1 MRVPGQCG
9 RWSLYA
15 KRVNIG
21 EDMKGLRN
29 IGIITII
36 IGALITSG
44 IMVSTASAVSSFS
57 DLLITLGFYL
67 WVILPFIIL
76 IILTTYIHRKAR
88 SSASRVAILLTS
100 IIVVV
105 SSVLIYWVSIFNSES
120 STSALVFIFIPIY
133 ALVAIALVHGLS
145 WLLLKG
151 FMPKSKA

>member
-1 MRVPGQCG
+1 MRA
-9 RWSLYA
+9 LKADA
-15 KRVNIG
+15 KRANIG
-21 EDMKGLRN
+21 GDMKGLRN
-29 IGIITII
+29 IGLVTII
-36 IGALITSG
+36 IGAIITSG
-44 IMVSTASAVSSFS
+44 IMVSTTSAVSSFS
-57 DLLITLGFYL
+57 DLLLTLGFYL

-76 IILTTYIHRKAR
+76 IILTTYIHRKAL

-133 ALVAIALVHGLS
+133 ALVAIAIVHGLS

-151 FMPKSKA
+151 FMPKSKT

>member
-1 MRVPGQCG
+1 
-9 RWSLYA
+9 
-15 KRVNIG
+15 
-21 EDMKGLRN
+21 MKGLRN

-36 IGALITSG
+36 TGAIITSG

-76 IILTTYIHRKAR
+76 IILTMYIYRKAL

-105 SSVLIYWVSIFNSES
+105 SSVLIYWFSIFNSES

-133 ALVAIALVHGLS
+133 ALVAIALVHSLS

-151 FMPKSKA
+151 VMPKSKA